1 MTVVSLQNLTL
12 VTNKKLTNL
21 QDAVIRQSEKGL
33 TITAVFLNEDS
44 SPYDLTN
51 KKVIFNE
58 HKESDKYV
66 VDTNV
71 QITDARNGA
80 ISYTLHSQ
88 CYAATGE
95 AWFEIADASG
105 TVVDST
111 QNFNLKVKDAANASI
126 YNTNYI
132 TQLDDL
138 RDQMQTLVDNADG
151 QLKQQLK
158 TTQDQMNQKLTELGN
173 AYQIAEQGRTNA
185 YKQAEANRD
194 GGWSQDKQRIDNEWN
209 QDKDR
214 INGEWNSQ
222 KQSIQN
228 TANSQQSSISSQW
241 SQLKSN
247 ADSQLATIQK
257 NITAL
262 QTTIDDIN
270 KNKVPGFN
278 SSLQSA
284 QDKLDKILSNLHGFV
299 VSSNDVDQ
307 AVSKGIADITGNLI
321 DPNLNDWVK
330 NDAASKAN
338 ININY
343 QDGTN
348 DISFTGVE
356 NSEILDFKFKT
367 KQNTDY
373 ILTFTYTPDDIHTVR
388 SNCVF
393 LALWYEDLT
402 KYYGQWSTN
411 YNPKVNQQ
419 VIRVP
424 AQQGGNYSLKVNS
437 QNLTEMHIGIN
448 FDNFI
453 DGQTSKFKISNLVVR
468 ETNSTLVGLTDTI
481 SSLPKT
487 VQGVKPDGNGNI
499 NLPNQNVAF
508 SFDSST
514 SEPTMRMTPFLNYWP
529 VDQAAIKDVLKNQ
542 LPNKYFKVQ
551 DLPSNTNVDNFS
563 QTGLYN
569 LRGQAGITGLPQSGN
584 IWGTLLVFNNNNGS
598 NGIQMYL
605 NSNDDYFFYREWN
618 KSSGVIERR
627 PWKKLSTSDD
637 LVNYYNKAEIDGKVQ
652 SSRDITKANTWEDI
666 FGDSVTSKDRLFPF
680 RVATSSYIPNI
691 LGDYASGIAFG
702 KGDVKGT
709 IAVSN
714 HEKKVVISG
723 GSAASASP
731 RWSGELSFK
740 DDFANYYNKSE
751 VDETINL
758 LKNRCE
764 ALETQIAVLQGQL
777 SNLLSVINVSDGSLN
792 VSGNLIVKHGNIQ
805 NYWGGVDQ
813 YVAYSPN
820 GVKRGY
826 FGVWDNGTFQAR
838 GNS

>member
-1 MTVVSLQNLTL
+1 MTTVSLQNLTL

-51 KKVIFNE
+51 KKVTFNE

-71 QITDARNGA
+71 QITDERNGA
-80 ISYTLHSQ
+80 ISYTLHPQ

-95 AWFEIADASG
+95 AWFEISDASG

-132 TQLDDL
+132 TQLDAL
-138 RDQMQTLVDNADG
+138 RDQMQALVDNADG

-158 TTQDQMNQKLTELGN
+158 TTQDQMDQKLTELGN
-173 AYQIAEQGRTNA
+173 AYQIAEQGRATA

-194 GGWSQDKQRIDNEWN
+194 SGWSQDKQRIDNEWN

-241 SQLKSN
+241 SQLKST
-247 ADSQLATIQK
+247 ADSQLATIQS
-257 NITAL
+257 NINAL
-262 QTTIDDIN
+262 QATIDDIN
-270 KNKVPGFN
+270 KNKVPGLS
-278 SSLQSA
+278 SSLQST
-284 QDKLDKILSNLHGFV
+284 QDKLDKILGNLHGFV

-356 NSEILDFKFKT
+356 NSEILDFKFNT

-393 LALWYEDLT
+393 LALWYEDLK
-402 KYYGQWSTN
+402 KYYGEWRTD
-411 YNPKVNQQ
+411 YNPKVKNQ

-437 QNLTEMHIGIN
+437 QNLTEMHIGIS

-453 DGQTSKFKISNLVVR
+453 DSQTSKFKISNLVVR

-487 VQGVKPDGNGNI
+487 VQGAKPDANGNI
-499 NLPNQNVAF
+499 ILPNQQIAK
-508 SFDSST
+508 SFDNNGNAN
-514 SEPTMRMTPFLNYWP
+514 LVWLGYGGYAP
-529 VDQAAIKDVLKNQ
+529 VDAEAIKDVLKNQ
-542 LPNKYFKVQ
+542 LPNKYFQVQ
-551 DLPSNTNVDNFS
+551 DLPANTNVDNLS

-584 IWGTLLVFNNNNGS
+584 LWGTLLVFNNNNNN

-618 KSSGVIERR
+618 KSTGSISIR
-627 PWKKLSTSDD
+627 PWKKLSTS
-637 LVNYYNKAEIDGKVQ
+637 A
-652 SSRDITKANTWEDI
+652 
-666 FGDSVTSKDRLFPF
+666 
-680 RVATSSYIPNI
+680 
-691 LGDYASGIAFG
+691 
-702 KGDVKGT
+702 
-709 IAVSN
+709 
-714 HEKKVVISG
+714 
-723 GSAASASP
+723 
-731 RWSGELSFK
+731 
-740 DDFANYYNKSE
+740 DFANYYSKSE
-751 VDETINL
+751 IDTKTSDLQIQNNANASNLRMRCDNLETRCKNL
-758 LKNRCE
+758 ESRCSS
-764 ALETQIAVLQGQL
+764 LETQLNVLQGQMA
-777 SNLLSVINVSDGSLN
+777 NLLSAISISGDTLQINKKLAVR
-792 VSGNLIVKHGNIQ
+792 GNITT
-805 NYWGGVDQ
+805 YWDGADQ
-813 YVAYSPN
+813 FIVYSGHN
-820 GVKRGY
+820 AKRGY
-826 FGVWDNGTFQAR
+826 FGMYDNGAFKVN
-838 GNS
+838 G